1 MQDNIYSHNMNLLR
15 SYIHT
20 VIITMKKK
28 YLHQTISADII
39 AGRIHLP
46 LELYVWSENNKI
58 SSLMQ
63 KQMIHHTCSAKGLF
77 WSNSISSM
85 GLL

>member
-20 VIITMKKK
+20 VIITMKNK
-28 YLHQTISADII
+28 YLHQTISAYII
-39 AGRIHLP
+39 AGHIHLP

-58 SSLMQ
+58 NSLMQ

-77 WSNSISSM
+77 
-85 GLL
+85 